1 MSFVAQVRVRM
12 LEGLEE
18 LSWGELEGKDSKL
31 EPSRG
36 RLAELKGAWDD
47 GIFDR

>member
-1 MSFVAQVRVRM
+1 MSQVRVRK

-31 EPSRG
+31 EPSKG
-36 RLAELKGAWDD
+36 RLEELKRAWDD

>member
-1 MSFVAQVRVRM
+1 MPQVRVRK

-31 EPSRG
+31 EPSKG
-36 RLAELKGAWDD
+36 RLADLKRAWDD
-47 GIFDR
+47 GVFGR